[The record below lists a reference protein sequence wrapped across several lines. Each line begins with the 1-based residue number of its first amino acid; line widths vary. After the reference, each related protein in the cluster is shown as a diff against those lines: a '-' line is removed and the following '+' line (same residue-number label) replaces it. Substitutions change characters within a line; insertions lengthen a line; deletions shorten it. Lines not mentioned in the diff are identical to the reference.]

1 MRQRT
6 LLLAAGAGLA
16 FSAGATLLV
25 LTSDHEEN
33 KVATLALALTAG
45 VSFIASGLIAAWR
58 RPENRTGL
66 LLAAVGYL
74 WALGALSESN
84 HDWLFTAGVALGSLA
99 FGAFAHLLLAFPGGV
114 LQTRLDRVL
123 VASAYALTFFG
134 SVALLLV
141 DETPSTG
148 CESCRSTIAVTDS
161 KTAAD
166 VVTLVDSALGLVI
179 LVAIL
184 VVVVRRFHQASPA
197 MRRILGP
204 VLGAGALA
212 VALLVLGIV
221 VDSIDSG
228 SATPLEFLFL
238 ASFGMVPIAFLAGVL
253 RSRLA
258 RAATGDLL
266 LELERGRPLRDAL
279 ADALHDPSLEIAYW
293 LPERNRFVSA
303 EGKEIP
309 EDSERTAHF
318 VERDGSRIAALL
330 HDPSLAYDPALV
342 EAVAAAAGLWL
353 ENERLQA
360 DLRAQVHFL
369 DTVVNTSPSLLCA
382 LDVEGRIVNFNIACG
397 NASGREDPETIRH
410 EYFWDVFAA
419 PDGREALRERFQAAA
434 PAFLPI
440 EFESTFVDARGA
452 ELSIAWLTAPISDE
466 DGNARNIIFGGLDIT
481 ERKLR
486 EVELGR
492 ERDFLRNVAD
502 ATPSLLVVVD
512 RDGTVTGNS
521 VNKSFERTIG
531 WSESAMLGR
540 SFFEIVQPEDESLA
554 RIGISAAFAGS
565 EPEEQVSRWRTRNDG
580 ERIIAWTATPIVDLT
595 GRGLALVC
603 GVDVTERERREA
615 DLRSSEERLRAA
627 IDASPVAIV
636 EYALDDTITRWN
648 PAAERIF
655 GWTSEQVVG
664 GLAKHQPPG
673 RTEELAELFRRVRAG
688 EVYTSVESQRVRKD
702 GAYIDVE
709 ISAAPIRDA
718 AGNVLSHMALFADI
732 TDRKRHE
739 EEMHAS
745 RARIVQAGDEARRVL
760 ERNLHDG
767 AQQRLVS
774 LSLTLRLAE
783 RRLTEQPAEAREL
796 VSGARD
802 ELARAIE
809 DLRELARGIHPAVLT
824 DRGLDA
830 ALDALASRSPVPVDV
845 AVPAERLPGPVEA
858 AAYYVVAESLTNVAK
873 YARASSA
880 SVRVSRQ
887 DGNALIEVS
896 DDGIGG
902 ADSSGGTGLSGLADR
917 LAALDGTL
925 VVDSPPG
932 GGTRIRAAIP
942 VP

>member
-1 MRQRT
+1 M
-6 LLLAAGAGLA
+6 
-16 FSAGATLLV
+16 
-25 LTSDHEEN
+25 
-33 KVATLALALTAG
+33 
-45 VSFIASGLIAAWR
+45 
-58 RPENRTGL
+58 
-66 LLAAVGYL
+66 
-74 WALGALSESN
+74 
-84 HDWLFTAGVALGSLA
+84 
-99 FGAFAHLLLAFPGGV
+99 
-114 LQTRLDRVL
+114 
-123 VASAYALTFFG
+123 
-134 SVALLLV
+134 
-141 DETPSTG
+141 
-148 CESCRSTIAVTDS
+148 
-161 KTAAD
+161 
-166 VVTLVDSALGLVI
+166 
-179 LVAIL
+179 
-184 VVVVRRFHQASPA
+184 RRFRQASPA
-197 MRRILGP
+197 LRRVLAP
-204 VLGAGALA
+204 VFGAGTLA
-212 VALLVLGIV
+212 VALLVLGLI

-228 SATPLEFLFL
+228 SATPLEYVFL
-238 ASFGMVPIAFLAGVL
+238 ASFAMVPIAFLAGIL

-258 RAATGDLL
+258 RAATGNVL
-266 LELERGRPLRDAL
+266 LELSRGRPLREAL
-279 ADALHDPSLEIAYW
+279 ADALNDPSLEIAYW

-303 EGKEIP
+303 EGKEIH
-309 EDSERTAHF
+309 EDGTRTAHY
-318 VERDGSRIAALL
+318 VERDGARIAALL
-330 HDPSLAYDPALV
+330 HDPSLAYDPELV

-382 LDVEGRIVNFNIACG
+382 LGLDGRIVNYNIACG
-397 NASGREDPETIRH
+397 KASGREDPETIRH
-410 EYFWDVFAA
+410 EYFWDVFSGPAEREEMRARFEAGA
-419 PDGREALRERFQAAA
+419 PNH
-434 PAFLPI
+434 LPI
-440 EFESTFVDARGA
+440 EFETTFVDARGA
-452 ELSIAWLTAPISDE
+452 ELSIAWLTAPISDD
-466 DGNARNIIFGGLDIT
+466 DGNARNIIFGGLDVT

-502 ATPSLLVVVD
+502 STPSLLIVVD
-512 RDGTVTGNS
+512 REGVVTGNS

-531 WSESAMLGR
+531 WSERAMLGR

-554 RIGISAAFAGS
+554 RVGISACFAGA
-565 EPEEQVSRWRTRNDG
+565 EPEERVARWRTRNDG
-580 ERIIAWTATPIVDLT
+580 ERIVAWTATPIVDHS
-595 GRGLALVC
+595 GRSLALIC

-636 EYALDDTITRWN
+636 EYALDDRITRWN

-655 GWTSEQVVG
+655 GWTEDEVVG
-664 GLAKHQPPG
+664 GFAKHQPPG
-673 RTEELAELFRRVRAG
+673 REEELAELFRRVRSG
-688 EVYTSVESQRVRKD
+688 EVYMSVESRRVRKD

-732 TDRKRHE
+732 SERKRHE
-739 EEMHAS
+739 EEVHAS
-745 RARIVQAGDEARRVL
+745 RARIVQAGDNARRVL

-783 RRLTEQPAEAREL
+783 KRLQDRPEEAREL
-796 VSGARD
+796 MSGARE
-802 ELARAIE
+802 ELTRAIE

-830 ALDALASRSPVPVDV
+830 ALDALASRSPVPVAI

-873 YARASSA
+873 YSRASSA
-880 SVRVSRQ
+880 SVRVFSE
-887 DGNALIEVS
+887 DGHALIEVS

-902 ADSSGGTGLSGLADR
+902 ADSDGGTGLSGLADR